1 MQPHNTKPETGL
13 SFQAG
18 TPAFTS
24 GPKRREAAN
33 LRVIAVLNQKGGVG
47 KTTLVVN
54 LSAGLAGLGQ
64 RIAAVDLDPQAHLTS
79 SLGVAPTSSE
89 LTTFELLKGQASF
102 SQIAVDAAE
111 IKVAPSSLRLSGA
124 ELELSSLPGR
134 EFLLKEA
141 LEPVHD
147 FDFMFLDCPPNLGLL
162 TINALTA
169 CNEILIPLQTEYLAM
184 HSLSKLMDTVTLVKK
199 RLNPDL
205 KVQGIIGNR
214 YAKRKRLN
222 REVVEAIGEHFGDKL
237 FKTQIRDN
245 VSLAEAPSFGKD
257 IFTYKPRSIGAED
270 FSALCREFLERGG
283 S

>member
-1 MQPHNTKPETGL
+1 M
-13 SFQAG
+13 
-18 TPAFTS
+18 
-24 GPKRREAAN
+24 
-33 LRVIAVLNQKGGVG
+33 RVIAVLNQKGGVG

-54 LSAGLAGLGQ
+54 LGAGLAGLGQ

-79 SLGVAPTSSE
+79 SLGAAPISSD

-102 SQIAVDAAE
+102 SQIAVDAGE

-124 ELELSSLPGR
+124 ELELASLPGR

-169 CNEILIPLQTEYLAM
+169 CDEILIPLQTEYLAM

-222 REVVEAIGEHFGDKL
+222 REVVEAIGEHFGDSL